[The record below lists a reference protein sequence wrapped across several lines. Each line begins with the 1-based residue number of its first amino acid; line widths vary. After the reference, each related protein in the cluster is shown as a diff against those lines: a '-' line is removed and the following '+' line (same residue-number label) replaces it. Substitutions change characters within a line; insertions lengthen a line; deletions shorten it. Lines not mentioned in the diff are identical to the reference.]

1 MFGII
6 IGSCVLAVILLVTDQ
21 REAAKTVTS
30 IRRESS
36 GHGSVTKELQL
47 ILDGVRQKDNVK
59 ITVQERNYSDEQLQK
74 VFSQEI
80 EKLDERILGQNKS
93 LDKVQHDLDLIR
105 ELPDV
110 PIRIEWEVDRY
121 DVISAYGVLNEE
133 NLLKEPEG
141 VLVKL
146 KACLIYK
153 QDETKRVITEMSANI
168 YPPINDGEEKD
179 ALVVVEELKKQEEAT
194 RQKEEFVI
202 PTQIDGKKIALR
214 NPRNLRGWYVLVL
227 GPIMCILLFALERQ
241 NQQKADQE
249 KKQQMMLDYPEITD
263 KLTLLLGAGVTVKS
277 AWQKIVSDYERQK
290 SQRGIRL
297 AYEEMTKASH
307 EMQSGVTEIDAY
319 EQFGKRCGLKAYRK
333 LAALLTQNLRK
344 GSKGLSELLRA
355 ESEQAFEER
364 KAAAKKRGEEAGTK
378 LLLPMFMML
387 SMVLLIVIVPAF
399 LSIQM

>member
-1 MFGII
+1 MLGIV

-21 REAAKTVTS
+21 RESAKSVTS

-36 GHGSVTKELQL
+36 GHGSVTRELQL
-47 ILDGVRQKDNVK
+47 ILNGVRQKDKVK
-59 ITVQERNYSDEQLQK
+59 ITVQERNYSDEELQK
-74 VFSQEI
+74 VFDQEI
-80 EKLDERILGQNKS
+80 EKLDEKILGQNKS
-93 LDKVQHDLDLIR
+93 LDKVQYDLDLIK

-110 PIRIEWEVDRY
+110 PIRVEWEVDRY
-121 DVISAYGVLNEE
+121 DVISVYGVLNEE
-133 NLLKEPEG
+133 NLLKEPDG
-141 VLVKL
+141 VQVNL

-153 QDETKRVITEMSANI
+153 QDETKRVITEMPAKI
-168 YPPINDGEEKD
+168 YPPLHDSAEKN
-179 ALVVVEELKKQEEAT
+179 VWFVTEELRKQEEAT
-194 RQKEEFVI
+194 RQDAEFVI
-202 PTQIDGKKIALR
+202 PKQVDGNEIALR
-214 NPRNLRGWYVLVL
+214 NPGNLRGWYVLAL
-227 GPIMCILLFALERQ
+227 GPVICILLLALDRQ

-263 KLTLLLGAGVTVKS
+263 KLTLLLGAGITVKS
-277 AWQKIVSDYERQK
+277 AWQKIVADYEKQK
-290 SQRGIRL
+290 NYRGVRY
-297 AYEEMTKASH
+297 AYEEMTMACH

-319 EQFGKRCGLKAYRK
+319 EQFGRRCGLKAYRK

-344 GSKGLSELLRA
+344 GSKGLSEMLRA